1 VPLSVL
7 TAPLRVIRTRL
18 QRSPA
23 ARAAL
28 QRLPP
33 SLQASV
39 TGVAEYLAGQRS
51 GQPYRIS
58 PPPLSLPG
66 RVGPI
71 PRIHRTSLI
80 PTVPSSIAGRIFARM
95 SERSTEP
102 GAPLNKI
109 SLNLDSQP
117 WPIPDRLIPFGMDAS
132 PRLHLAAF
140 AVHAPLRNLP
150 RPRISGWE
158 VRSLEAPPPEL
169 ISRRADR
176 YRITLQRHLGVV
188 DSLGV
193 YVDDQSRAHLL
204 ATAAAVGTPVILSDI
219 AAAEPFLRDYLGAR
233 AISTMSGLSVS
244 DLIDPSDRVRI
255 AYAQWAAVHDHL
267 GMTAHWHR
275 VLAGTPYADL
285 LARRP
290 SVSVILATNRPEMIS
305 NWAPQLAVQDW
316 ENLEVI
322 AVLHGD
328 AFSPADEQRITAT
341 LGDKVR
347 VLRQSAEV
355 PLGAL
360 LATASEV
367 AEGDMIVKWDDDDL
381 YSRTHIAD
389 LVRTHRYSG
398 ATLVGKACEYVYLS
412 GVDVTVQRVQGPREA
427 LSTTM
432 AGGTLC
438 IARADLAELGNWV
451 VAPKR
456 VDSLLI
462 EKVMAAGGNT
472 YRALGFGYVMTRAT
486 DPASH
491 TWSVSNDTFLRAN
504 YPQRRGLATDWA
516 MVDPPEEVLNLWR
529 R

>member
-7 TAPLRVIRTRL
+7 TTPLRAIRTRL

-33 SLQASV
+33 GLKASV
-39 TGVAEYLAGQRS
+39 TGVAENLAGQRS

-58 PPPLSLPG
+58 PQPLSLPS

-80 PTVPSSIAGRIFARM
+80 PTVPSNIAGRMVARITD
-95 SERSTEP
+95 RSTEL
-102 GAPLNKI
+102 GAPLHKVA
-109 SLNLDSQP
+109 LDLDSRP

-140 AVHAPLRNLP
+140 APQAPPHSAP
-150 RPRISGWE
+150 RPRIAGWE
-158 VRSLEAPPPEL
+158 VRFLEASTPEM

-176 YRITLQRHLGVV
+176 YRLTLQRHLGVV
-188 DSLGV
+188 DSLGT
-193 YVDDQSRAHLL
+193 YLDNQSRAHLL
-204 ATAAAVGTPVILSDI
+204 ATAAAVGTPVILSDA
-219 AAAEPFLRDYLGAR
+219 AAAEPFLMDYLGAR
-233 AISTMSGLSVS
+233 AISTMSNLSVS

-267 GMTAHWHR
+267 GMAAHWNR
-275 VLAGTPYADL
+275 VLASTPYADL

-316 ENLEVI
+316 EDLEVI

-328 AFSPADEQRITAT
+328 AFSHADEHRITAA

-347 VLRQSAEV
+347 VLRRSAEV

-360 LATASEV
+360 LAAASEV

-381 YSRTHIAD
+381 YSRGHIAD

-438 IARADLAELGNWV
+438 IARADLAAIGNWV

-462 EKVMAAGGNT
+462 EKVVAAGGNT
-472 YRALGFGYVMTRAT
+472 YRALGFGYMMMRAT

-491 TWSVSNDTFLRAN
+491 TWSVSDDTFLRAN
-504 YPQRRGLATDWA
+504 NPQRRGLATDWA